1 MCACECVCVHVCA
14 CVCVCVSTVW
24 CGYGPKVLSERML
37 WAADVDSNWHWA
49 KLTFSRACV
58 TSGSSLV

>member
-1 MCACECVCVHVCA
+1 VHVCA